1 MTKEPKVRKPHPVL
15 HGIGLVLSMILLVAV
30 LVGTYVLSTMATI
43 IDSFIGA
50 PSGHYSDAE
59 IADTKVKAEA
69 LAADVEAEGT
79 VLVQNNDNTLPLA
92 ADNKKINVFGW
103 ASTAWLGGGSGS
115 GGVSGVNT
123 DLLAALT
130 AYGVAY
136 NTELTD
142 MYKDFQDGREY
153 TRTLSAW
160 PEQSGRLYEPDIN
173 NQTYYTQSMLDNAK
187 SFSDTADACLIA
199 GLSGSEG
206 ATAVPEVLWGDREP
220 SGRTADTWAYDL
232 TTAASYANAGMEG
245 VGKYSAADGLYPADG
260 TTNGNLDTPYTYEQV
275 SYVDYAE
282 GIYIGYKW
290 YETADAEGYWD
301 AESNEHG
308 TGYDAVVQYPFGYG
322 LSYTSF
328 AYSELKADA
337 RSVTLTVTNTGS
349 RAGAEIVQV
358 YAAKSDAQIFRP
370 AQELKAFTKVWLEAG
385 ESKTVTMPLDDKAFR
400 YWNTKTDSWEVEGG
414 TYELRVG
421 SSSADIRLTA
431 AVEVN
436 GTSAPNPYAGKAL
449 PHYTSGKVQHVPDD
463 EWEILL
469 GRPIP
474 ADTVKIDRNMTLGEL
489 NHSRS
494 PLCWLVWAVL
504 TMLLNA
510 SYKRG
515 KPNLNVMFQYNM
527 PLRALAKMT
536 NGAISMGMVDGIV
549 LEAKGF
555 WVIGLLKVIVEA
567 VKNII
572 LNAQLESRLRNS

>member
-1 MTKEPKVRKPHPVL
+1 MVHGADFAAAEVVRNRCSSSTREPCGGCHAHPCSGVNLPPQGKAFLLCRNLHKE
-15 HGIGLVLSMILLVAV
+15 GA
-30 LVGTYVLSTMATI
+30 
-43 IDSFIGA
+43 IGA

-153 TRTLSAW
+153 TRTLSAR

-187 SFSDTADACLIA
+187 NFSDTAVVVIGRLAGESNDATKQQYKRTEKGGDIVVDDTRTMLELTTEEEDLLNYVGANYAHVVVLINSTNVMELGQIETIPGIDACLIA

-282 GIYIGYKW
+282 RIYIGYKW

-301 AESNEHG
+301 AESNEQG
-308 TGYDAVVQYPFGYG
+308 TGY
-322 LSYTSF
+322 
-328 AYSELKADA
+328 
-337 RSVTLTVTNTGS
+337 
-349 RAGAEIVQV
+349 
-358 YAAKSDAQIFRP
+358 
-370 AQELKAFTKVWLEAG
+370 
-385 ESKTVTMPLDDKAFR
+385 
-400 YWNTKTDSWEVEGG
+400 
-414 TYELRVG
+414 
-421 SSSADIRLTA
+421 A

-449 PHYTSGKVQHVPDD
+449 PHYTSGKVQNVPDA
-463 EWEILL
+463 EWETLL

-510 SYKRG
+510 SYNRG